1 MESNIAHTYQVYTGL
16 CMLRDMG
23 IINLELIKGNEQP
36 ANSSLIRLEMDH
48 KQVCIDLS
56 DSCEF
61 RNNEWLSSSDLY
73 FKRMLLKENVNEKIR
88 PFGLNY
94 PVLYSNDNFVARGY
108 ALSGLKGGV
117 RSLARRNP
125 ILSSILDIN
134 IAHKNSSVSH
144 FERLPLLETDNMRVI
159 FYSRLWNPD
168 KVNDNGKKN
177 QRMVLN
183 DIRIKAVSLL
193 KKELGNRFI
202 GGIQRDEYSEK
213 VAGESLVQDN
223 SIVHKKAYMANLRK
237 SHIGIA
243 TEGLEESIGFKF
255 AEYISMSMAIVSNSL
270 ESYSLPGSLS
280 ANKNYLSY
288 ETAEAC
294 VSECFKLM
302 EDKNRYFEMCM
313 NNMQY
318 YNNFL
323 SPDKLM
329 LNCLMIAINT

>member
-16 CMLRDMG
+16 CMLRDKG
-23 IINLELIKGNEQP
+23 IIDLELIKGNAQP
-36 ANSSLIRLEMDH
+36 SNSSLIRLEIDH

-61 RNNEWLSSSDLY
+61 QNKERLSSFDLY
-73 FKRMLLKENVNEKIR
+73 FKRMLLKEDENEKIR

-108 ALSGLKGGV
+108 AVGGLKSGMK
-117 RSLARRNP
+117 SFARKNT
-125 ILSSILDIN
+125 ILSSVLDIN

-144 FERLPLLETDNMRVI
+144 FERLPLLETDNMRII

-168 KVNDNGKKN
+168 KVKDDDKKN
-177 QRMVLN
+177 QRVVMN

-223 SIVHKKAYMANLRK
+223 SIVHKKTYLANLRK

-255 AEYISMSMAIVSNSL
+255 AEYMAMSMAIVSNPIDM
-270 ESYSLPGSLS
+270 YSLPGNFEKGIHYLPYTS
-280 ANKNYLSY
+280 A
-288 ETAEAC
+288 EEC
-294 VSECFKLM
+294 VTQCIRLM
-302 EDKNRYFEMCM
+302 EDKKMYLDMSVANMRY
-313 NNMQY
+313 Y
-318 YNNFL
+318 TDYL
-323 SPDKLM
+323 RPDKLIF
-329 LNCLMIAINT
+329 NCLINVLSR